1 MSLKTWNPNLM
12 CYTGK
17 WRLLR
22 TAPDHL
28 SWGNK
33 KAKRFL
39 ELEVHPRKDLGK
51 RLNLPGSITISVRG
65 VLAFEET
72 PGTGAGKVPMH
83 APLGPPPVW
92 VVRGPSPWG
101 VRWRVTALQ
110 PGWDWGSRTCP
121 AGQNSRYRPLG
132 ASTLPS
138 VASLTNE
145 MQDSLPVLSVVEG
158 DAQKWSTANHSPNLT
173 LKETSCFPN
182 NVITSV

>member
-22 TAPDHL
+22 TVPDHL

-51 RLNLPGSITISVRG
+51 RLNLPGSITVSVRG

-83 APLGPPPVW
+83 APLGPPRFGWLGDPLHGVYGGEW
-92 VVRGPSPWG
+92 QPCSRAGIGDHAPAPQARTATTDRWALRRFLRWHPSQMRCRTRSLSFLWWKG
-101 VRWRVTALQ
+101 MLKNEAL
-110 PGWDWGSRTCP
+110 RTTP
-121 AGQNSRYRPLG
+121 P
-132 ASTLPS
+132 
-138 VASLTNE
+138 
-145 MQDSLPVLSVVEG
+145 
-158 DAQKWSTANHSPNLT
+158 
-173 LKETSCFPN
+173 
-182 NVITSV
+182 I